1 MHKGPSILDDDN
13 FEDTEPVIF
22 LSTPYLAFSEGQ
34 VADSH
39 SEEKNYRSLLE
50 FIYGRDVEDLQQ
62 THIHP
67 LIDGTTRAND
77 WPSIEVPEA
86 EFLLIGSGNS
96 CRPSQGMPILTD
108 DRYAYK
114 HFQGALAKCLVD
126 DYLHKTYGTRIPT
139 LYCQDSYKP
148 LSTFVPSTH

>member
-1 MHKGPSILDDDN
+1 MHKNPSSPNDDN

-22 LSTPYLAFSEGQ
+22 LSTPYLAVSEAQ

-39 SEEKNYRSLLE
+39 SEEDNYRSLLE

-67 LIDGTTRAND
+67 LIDGTMSANN

-96 CRPSQGMPILTD
+96 HRPSQGIPILTD
-108 DRYAYK
+108 DRHAYK
-114 HFQGALAKCLVD
+114 PFQSAPTRCPVD
-126 DYLHKTYGTRIPT
+126 DYLHKACGARTTQG
-139 LYCQDSYKP
+139 
-148 LSTFVPSTH
+148 